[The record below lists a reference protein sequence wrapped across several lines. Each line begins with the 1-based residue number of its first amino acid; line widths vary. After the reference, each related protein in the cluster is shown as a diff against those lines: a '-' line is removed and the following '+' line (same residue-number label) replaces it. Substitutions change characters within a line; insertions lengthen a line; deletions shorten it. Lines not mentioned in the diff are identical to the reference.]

1 MSLDEIIDRIID
13 REGGFVNDPLDHGGA
28 TNMGITMRTLA
39 HARGVDAVTESDV
52 RALKREEA
60 RAIYQKNYI
69 ESPGFDRLPP
79 GLQEPVVDMGV
90 LFGPHRAAK
99 ALQAAL
105 GLAGYRLA
113 GDGIIGPQTVAAVR
127 DANVHTIKDF
137 LMIERLALHVERIR
151 QKPDQVRFAYGW
163 VKRTLAMGGYGER

>member
-1 MSLDEIIDRIID
+1 MSLDEIIDGIID

-28 TNMGITMRTLA
+28 TNMGITLRTLA
-39 HARGVDAVTESDV
+39 NARGVDAVTESDV
-52 RALKREEA
+52 RALGREEA
-60 RAIYQKNYI
+60 RTIYRKSYI
-69 ESPGFDRLPP
+69 ASPGFDRLPG

-105 GLAGYRLA
+105 CLAGYCLA
-113 GDGIIGPQTVAAVR
+113 DDGIIGPQTLAAAK
-127 DANVHTIKDF
+127 DANVYDLKQL

-151 QKPDQVRFAYGW
+151 QEPDQARFALGW
-163 VKRTLAMGGYGER
+163 VNRALRMAGYGSR